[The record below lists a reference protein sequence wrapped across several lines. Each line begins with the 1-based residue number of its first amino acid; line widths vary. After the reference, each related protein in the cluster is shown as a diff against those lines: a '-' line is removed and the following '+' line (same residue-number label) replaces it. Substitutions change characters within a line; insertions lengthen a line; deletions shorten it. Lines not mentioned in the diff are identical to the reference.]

1 MLVDFTIKNF
11 RSIREEQTFSF
22 YAQKNPEHFA
32 NAIHHPSSTK
42 LGVLAS
48 AGIYGANASGK
59 TTVLQ
64 ALRNF
69 FDFIDHSH
77 LLSEGDVIE
86 AYQPYRLAA
95 ACQKLPSTFS
105 IEFIVEAVR
114 YVYELVLDG
123 QSVISERLDFYSQ
136 GASREVRSKLFERE
150 KGATWEEITFGTYFK
165 GGSRKIPVFNNQ
177 AYLSKAGNSPDAPEM
192 IRKVYQ
198 FFKRNVIF
206 APKEPRIQP
215 SWRKDQQLVN
225 QVASFL
231 SSIDTGI
238 SGVTIKKESSDD
250 LLKHLPDDMPEA
262 IKGRIM
268 EEFSLVP
275 YFEHTTEDGE
285 PALFSESDES
295 DGTRA
300 LFHVLPLLIRVFKE
314 GLVLIWDELESS
326 LHPHVSEL
334 VVSLFNNPSVNTNHA
349 QLLFTTHN
357 LDLMDSAKMRKD
369 QLWLTEKIKG
379 AAQLISLDE
388 FDSALKPSS
397 PFAKWYDEGR
407 LGGLPAIDISRI
419 QTMFENLNQEG

>member
-1 MLVDFTIKNF
+1 MLVDFTVKNF

-22 YAQKNPEHFA
+22 YAQKNPERFVG
-32 NAIHHPSSTK
+32 AIHYPSSEK

-59 TTVLQ
+59 STVLQ
-64 ALRNF
+64 ALSNF
-69 FDFIDHSH
+69 LAFIDRSH
-77 LLSEGDVIE
+77 LLSEGDRVE

-95 ACQKLPSTFS
+95 SCRELPSTFAV
-105 IEFIVEAVR
+105 EFIIEGVR
-114 YVYELVLDG
+114 YIYELELDV
-123 QSVISERLDFYSQ
+123 QQVISERLDFYSQ

-165 GGSRKIPVFNNQ
+165 GGTRKFPVFDNQ

-198 FFKRNVIF
+198 FFKRGVIF
-206 APKEPRIQP
+206 SPKNPRFEPRL
-215 SWRKDQQLVN
+215 RKDQQLVER
-225 QVASFL
+225 VASFL

-238 SGVTIKKESSDD
+238 SGVEFKKESAEE
-250 LLKHLPDDMPEA
+250 LLKELPDDMPAMFRE
-262 IKGRIM
+262 RIID
-268 EEFSLVP
+268 ELSSIP
-275 YFEHTTEDGE
+275 YFKHMTEEGE

-300 LFHVLPLLIRVFKE
+300 LFHVLPLLLHVFKE
-314 GLVLIWDELESS
+314 GQVLVWDELESS

-334 VVSLFNNPSVNTNHA
+334 ILSLFNNSVVNRNHA

-357 LDLMDSAKMRKD
+357 LDLMDSTKMRKD
-369 QLWLTEKIKG
+369 QLWLTEKVKG
-379 AAQLISLDE
+379 STQLISLDE
-388 FDSALKPSS
+388 FDSDLKPTS

-407 LGGLPAIDISRI
+407 LGGLPLIDSAKI
-419 QTMFENLNQEG
+419 QAMFGDLS